1 MYNRY
6 TVSAKLTPEGKKYSK
21 PFKGTD
27 VTYYSAHT
35 LKEARMVATD
45 MAKQYN
51 HVLVEVSVVDNKLD
65 KKLATVEYWGKHRN
79 WTNRTYWV
87 TPAGFLGG
95 HWYTP
100 IKKDG
105 SLDSAKAINMG

>member
-1 MYNRY
+1 MLNRY
-6 TVSAKLTPEGKKYSK
+6 TVSAEPTKMGKKYKNAIIGSNS
-21 PFKGTD
+21 
-27 VTYYSAHT
+27 VYYSART

-87 TPAGFLGG
+87 TPAFSGDR
-95 HWYTP
+95 YTP

-105 SLDSAKAINMG
+105 SLDSTRALNMGS